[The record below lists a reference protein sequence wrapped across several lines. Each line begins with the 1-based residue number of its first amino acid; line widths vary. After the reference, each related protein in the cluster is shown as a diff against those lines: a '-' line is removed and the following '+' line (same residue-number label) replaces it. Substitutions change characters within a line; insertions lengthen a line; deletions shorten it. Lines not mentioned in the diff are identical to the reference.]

1 MAENDPTSNPGT
13 SQPNHYPF
21 LGRKI
26 QDGDLGSLDG
36 YRVKRLL
43 GQGGMGYVFLGEDIH
58 LGREVALKVM
68 RPEEKNKACARE
80 RFILEGRAVASITND
95 HVVIIHQVG
104 EAQGIHYLAMELLHG
119 MALDKWMEKQTSP
132 VSFVVA
138 CKLIRDTL
146 RGLAAAHEAGLVH
159 RDIKPSNLWL
169 EEKTGRV
176 KVLDF
181 GLTRATRS
189 GENLTQEG
197 MLVGTL
203 PYMSPEQ
210 AIGKPVSPRSDLFS
224 VGTVFY
230 TLLSGS
236 NPFQRESNVAILG
249 GIINRQPARLSLVRP
264 GIPPELAEFIERLL
278 MKNPNKRPVHAG
290 VALRELTEVERLVRI
305 SVATTPVSRPA
316 VSSPN
321 MQPRATAIPHGAS
334 TPLVHAPFE
343 PVASNDQPLLE
354 NVQEPS
360 VCEPVVSR
368 RNLGLFGMG
377 IGLATLPLLLY
388 LGFSRQTSPP
398 DSVNKKPPGQ
408 QMAETEPSDIDVERL
423 VKSHQVWQSEVANLP
438 SKPMAQRMAE
448 RIRELNPGFKPG
460 EMKYESANGREI
472 HSIHLKSDKL
482 TNLEPLKVLKS
493 LTHLS
498 LSNCPVENINSL
510 EGLALKEFHLDGS
523 RVTSLLPLAMMP
535 LEVLSLQGSPVSDL
549 GPLRKCT
556 KLTRINLS
564 GTQVISLE
572 PLSRLGV
579 VDIQS
584 EGTKIPV
591 EELMRLPMQNLKTG
605 PLRQY
610 ELRLLFD
617 IKSLRTIN
625 EKSVDEWKAEIARLA
640 KSKAPQVDSASA
652 KIAPVVAFD
661 TQFRT
666 ANPLFQGKITPGL
679 RGDEIESLEI
689 NGALIVSLDPIQ
701 GLKMLRRL
709 SIRCPKDQGGKKM
722 SLEALRGLKIE
733 NLAISN
739 LLVSDLA
746 PLEGMPLTRLDI
758 SGTGIAD
765 ITPLAAMRLEAINLQ
780 DCPVKKLDILR
791 KMPLQALTAQLQ
803 ADRDGVLVRRLT
815 SLEIINGEPAGPFRD
830 KFLDDREWLKK
841 TEKLAPEQGIRAVCE
856 RLERVNPGFQQAGE
870 MTYAPRVGPVHKV
883 VIQSDLIEDLEPL
896 LALPHL
902 KEVECRSR
910 DGKNGCLRV
919 LPGLKGTG
927 ITSLRVSGQP
937 VLSLEPLRGSQLREL
952 EISNLPITD
961 LGPLAGLPLEKLF
974 FQGSPVASLEP
985 VAKCRL
991 KHLNCSLSKVAS
1003 LEHLAGMPLISLQA
1017 SGTACSDIKP
1027 LRGLPL
1033 ELVHIDQT
1041 RVADLSPLGGMRLR
1055 SLRCEGSRVSDLA
1068 PLRGMPLTE
1077 LGIGGTGVTDLAFI
1091 RGMQLTSLSAFGLHL
1106 KTLQPLQGMPLE
1118 KIELDE
1124 VPLVDWKFVTGLR
1137 RLRSLVITVVPP
1149 DLHKIVAQMKT
1160 LQFVNGAA
1168 IAPRVKAA
1176 MASNARPTA
1185 EILNSLLVEIQKSR
1199 LQGLPGLEVRI
1210 DAALVSRLRLTDG
1223 VQSAGAGQDVVDRR
1237 KNLILWP
1244 ECMKSVEFQ
1253 AARKQLDV
1261 ALPEVWIRVAQGGQT
1276 GPAARKGLDVIAAI
1290 RQMLDQNASMLSPDQ
1305 NIQPRQV
1312 IDELEREFK
1321 AMGEPGARK
1330 VLDDSMLARGET
1342 IGELADDLKTRG
1354 LIFAEGG
1361 PRDGRHYQNLL
1372 KAMREYL
1379 DGKAAAEKKPVGLA
1393 VFR

>member
-13 SQPNHYPF
+13 SQPNHFPF

-95 HVVIIHQVG
+95 HVVTIHQVG
-104 EAQGIHYLAMELLHG
+104 EAQGVHYLAMELLHG
-119 MALDKWMEKQTSP
+119 MALDKWLEKQTGP
-132 VSFVVA
+132 VSFLVA
-138 CKLIRDTL
+138 CRLIRDTL
-146 RGLAAAHEAGLVH
+146 RGLAAAHEKGLVH

-189 GENLTQEG
+189 EENLTQEG

-278 MKNPNKRPVHAG
+278 IKNPNKRPVNAG

-316 VSSPN
+316 VSFPN
-321 MQPRATAIPHGAS
+321 MQPRATAIPHGTSA
-334 TPLVHAPFE
+334 PLVHAPFE

-354 NVQEPS
+354 NTQEPP

-377 IGLATLPLLLY
+377 IGLAALPLLLY
-388 LGFSRQTSPP
+388 LGFSRETSPP
-398 DSVNKKPPGQ
+398 DPVNKTQPGHQ
-408 QMAETEPSDIDVERL
+408 EAESEPVVDRL
-423 VKSHQVWQSEVANLP
+423 VKSHQAWQSEVANLP
-438 SKPMAQRMAE
+438 SPAMAQRMAE
-448 RIRELNPGFKPG
+448 RIRELNPGFKPA

-472 HSIHLKSDKL
+472 HSISFKSDKL
-482 TNLEPLKVLKS
+482 TNLEPLKVLKN
-493 LTHLS
+493 LTHLT
-498 LSNCPVENINSL
+498 LSNCPVENIQSL
-510 EGLALKEFHLDGS
+510 EGLALKEFHLESS

-556 KLTRINLS
+556 KLTKINLS
-564 GTQVISLE
+564 GTQVTSLE

-591 EELMRLPMQNLKTG
+591 EELLRLPMQNLKTG

-610 ELRLLFD
+610 ELRLLFA

-625 EKSVDEWKAEIARLA
+625 EKPVDEWKVEIARLG
-640 KSKAPQVDSASA
+640 KSKAQQLDSASA
-652 KIAPVVAFD
+652 KTSPVVAFD
-661 TQFRT
+661 AQFRT
-666 ANPLFQGKITPGL
+666 ANPLFQGKIIPGI

-689 NGALIVSLDPIQ
+689 NGAPIASLEPIQ
-701 GLKMLRRL
+701 GLKVLRQL
-709 SIRCPKDQGGKKM
+709 SIRCPKGQGGKKM

-739 LLVSDLA
+739 LLVSDLV

-765 ITPLAAMRLEAINLQ
+765 LTPLAAMRLEAINLQ
-780 DCPVKKLDILR
+780 DCPVKNLDILR
-791 KMPLQALTAQLQ
+791 GMPLQALTAQLQ

-815 SLEIINGEPAGPFRD
+815 GLKTINGEPAGPFRD
-830 KFLDDREWLKK
+830 RFLDDREWLKK
-841 TEKLAPEQGIRAVCE
+841 TEKLAPEQGIRAVRE
-856 RLERVNPGFQQAGE
+856 RLEQVNPGFQQAGE
-870 MTYAPRVGPVHKV
+870 MTHAPRVGPVRKV
-883 VIQSDLIEDLEPL
+883 VIQSNLVEDLEPL

-902 KEVECRSR
+902 EEVECRSR

-952 EISNLPITD
+952 EISNLPVTD

-974 FQGSPVASLEP
+974 FPGSPVASLEP

-991 KHLNCSLSKVAS
+991 KYLNCSMSKVAS

-1041 RVADLSPLGGMRLR
+1041 PVADLSPLGGMRLR

-1068 PLRGMPLTE
+1068 SLRGMPLTE

-1091 RGMQLTSLSAFGLHL
+1091 KGMQLTSLSACGLHL

-1118 KIELDE
+1118 KLELNE
-1124 VPLVDWKFVTGLR
+1124 VLPVDWKFVMSLR

-1168 IAPRVKAA
+1168 IATRVKAA

-1199 LQGLPGLEVRI
+1199 LQGLTGLEVRI

-1223 VQSAGAGQDVVDRR
+1223 VQSAGAGQDVVDHR
-1237 KNLILWP
+1237 KKLILWP
-1244 ECMKSVEFQ
+1244 ECMKSIEFQ

-1261 ALPEVWIRVAQGGQT
+1261 ALPEVWTRVSQGGQA

-1330 VLDDSMLARGET
+1330 VLEDSMCARGET

-1354 LIFAEGG
+1354 LILAECG
-1361 PRDGRHYQNLL
+1361 PRDGRHYQKLL
-1372 KAMREYL
+1372 KAMQEYL
-1379 DGKAAAEKKPVGLA
+1379 DGKGAAEKKPVGLA